1 MTVMPE
7 AKQLEMVGRAIL
19 LCNHIEEL
27 ARHIAVLPLE
37 LRTGLQLPDLLIGA
51 RGTRQ
56 AQQLMTVCAAQIPEA
71 SGLLQGPVRWMKEA
85 DEAIEKRNDLLHR
98 PVGMRIAAT
107 AGAPAV
113 TGGEQLRLRRARRT
127 HEIEDLNEQ
136 YAELVGLLEDVWERG
151 RLVRQRL
158 ADSLSNAGEAK

>member
-1 MTVMPE
+1 MPG

-37 LRTGLQLPDLLIGA
+37 ARTALQLPDLLIGA

-71 SGLLQGPVRWMKEA
+71 SGLLEGPIRWMKEA
-85 DEAIEKRNDLLHR
+85 DAVIERRNDLLHR
-98 PVGMRIAAT
+98 PVGMRIGST
-107 AGAPAV
+107 AGGTAV
-113 TGGEQLRLRRARRT
+113 TEREQLRLRRARRT
-127 HEIEDLNEQ
+127 HEIEDLNGQ
-136 YAELVGLLEDVWERG
+136 YAELVRLLEDVWERG

-158 ADSLSNAGEAK
+158 ADSLYNAGEAR